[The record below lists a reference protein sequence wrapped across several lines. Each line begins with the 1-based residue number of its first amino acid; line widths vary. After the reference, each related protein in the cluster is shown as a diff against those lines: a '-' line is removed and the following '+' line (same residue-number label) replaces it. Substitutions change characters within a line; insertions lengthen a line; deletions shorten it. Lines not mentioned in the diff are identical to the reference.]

1 MVEYNDKSRP
11 RWKEGKGK
19 NTYESVNV
27 LYEDLELTL
36 NAFKNGICFH

>member
-11 RWKEGKGK
+11 RQKEGKGK

-27 LYEDLELTL
+27 LHEDLELTL